1 MAGAVSLPIWIS
13 TSTSTKI
20 NAYNAKP
27 RISYPLKTPRN
38 AVGPILFNK
47 THSLYPLTI
56 FERSGRH
63 EHHFTPKAA
72 SSSSVGSAEEPATK
86 VKFQRSLSLPGC
98 STSLSLLGTGY
109 REKVFAII
117 GVKVYAAGLY
127 VNDSVF
133 SRLDDWRG
141 HSAAAIQQDTSLFN
155 MIFEANLEKSLR
167 IVLVRDIDG
176 KTFWD
181 ALDEAISP
189 RIKSPTAED
198 KSALS
203 TFRGV
208 FQGKPLKKETSI
220 FLTWIDPT
228 KMLVSLSFD
237 GTPSSVD
244 ATIESTNVASALF
257 DVFLGGDPVS
267 PSLKASVANGLEAA
281 LK

>member
-1 MAGAVSLPIWIS
+1 M
-13 TSTSTKI
+13 
-20 NAYNAKP
+20 
-27 RISYPLKTPRN
+27 
-38 AVGPILFNK
+38 
-47 THSLYPLTI
+47 
-56 FERSGRH
+56 
-63 EHHFTPKAA
+63 
-72 SSSSVGSAEEPATK
+72 
-86 VKFQRSLSLPGC
+86 
-98 STSLSLLGTGY
+98 
-109 REKVFAII
+109 
-117 GVKVYAAGLY
+117 
-127 VNDSVF
+127 
-133 SRLDDWRG
+133 
-141 HSAAAIQQDTSLFN
+141 
-155 MIFEANLEKSLR
+155 
-167 IVLVRDIDG
+167 LVRDIDG

-228 KMLVSLSFD
+228 KMLVSVQLIYIKILLGPYMWTLFILGFLNSKLMLYFMEILKVSLSFD
-237 GTPSSVD
+237 GMPSSVD

>member
-1 MAGAVSLPIWIS
+1 MTAAGAISVPLWIS
-13 TSTSTKI
+13 TSTPPTKI
-20 NAYNAKP
+20 IAFNNKL
-27 RISYPLKTPRN
+27 RICYPVKLSRNGSYPLST
-38 AVGPILFNK
+38 
-47 THSLYPLTI
+47 
-56 FERSGRH
+56 FEKNGQYEQS
-63 EHHFTPKAA
+63 FTLKVA
-72 SSSSVGSAEEPATK
+72 SSSSVGSTEEPATK

-117 GVKVYAAGLY
+117 GIKVYAAGLY

-133 SRLDDWRG
+133 SRLDAWRG
-141 HSAAAIQQDTSLFN
+141 RSAAEIQQDPSLFN
-155 MIFEANLEKSLR
+155 NIFEANLEKSLL

-189 RIKSPTAED
+189 RIKSPTADD

-203 TFRGV
+203 TFRDV

-237 GTPSSVD
+237 GMPSSVD
-244 ATIESTNVASALF
+244 ATIESTDVASALF

-267 PSLKASVANGLEAA
+267 PTLKASVAKGLEAA

>member
-1 MAGAVSLPIWIS
+1 MTAAGAISVPLWIS
-13 TSTSTKI
+13 ISTPTEITAFHSKHRSCYPI
-20 NAYNAKP
+20 KLSRNG
-27 RISYPLKTPRN
+27 IYPLST
-38 AVGPILFNK
+38 
-47 THSLYPLTI
+47 
-56 FERSGRH
+56 FERNGQH
-63 EHHFTPKAA
+63 EQHFTLKAA
-72 SSSSVGSAEEPATK
+72 SSSSVGSTGYTEEPATK

-133 SRLDDWRG
+133 SRLDAWRG
-141 HSAAAIQQDTSLFN
+141 RSAAEIQQDSSLFN
-155 MIFEANLEKSLR
+155 NMFEANLEKSLL

-189 RIKSPTAED
+189 RIKSPTADD

-237 GTPSSVD
+237 WMPSSVD

-267 PSLKASVANGLEAA
+267 PTLKASVAKGLEAA

>member
-1 MAGAVSLPIWIS
+1 MTAAGAISVPLWIS
-13 TSTSTKI
+13 TSTPPTKI
-20 NAYNAKP
+20 IAFNNKL
-27 RISYPLKTPRN
+27 RICYPVKLSRNGSYPLST
-38 AVGPILFNK
+38 
-47 THSLYPLTI
+47 
-56 FERSGRH
+56 FEKNGQYEQS
-63 EHHFTPKAA
+63 FTLKVA
-72 SSSSVGSAEEPATK
+72 SSSS
-86 VKFQRSLSLPGC
+86 
-98 STSLSLLGTGY
+98 GY

-117 GVKVYAAGLY
+117 GIKVYAAGLY

-133 SRLDDWRG
+133 SRLDAWRG
-141 HSAAAIQQDTSLFN
+141 RSAAEIQQDPSLFN
-155 MIFEANLEKSLR
+155 NIFEANLEKSLL

-189 RIKSPTAED
+189 RIKSPTADD

-203 TFRGV
+203 TFRDV

-237 GTPSSVD
+237 GMPSSVD

-267 PSLKASVANGLEAA
+267 PTLKASVAKGLEAA

>member
-1 MAGAVSLPIWIS
+1 MAAAGAISVWIS
-13 TSTSTKI
+13 TSTPKKI
-20 NAYNAKP
+20 TAFDSKP
-27 RISYPLKTPRN
+27 RISYPLKLSRN
-38 AVGPILFNK
+38 GI
-47 THSLYPLTI
+47 YPLSTFEKNDQHEQNFTI
-56 FERSGRH
+56 
-63 EHHFTPKAA
+63 KAA
-72 SSSSVGSAEEPATK
+72 ASSSVGSAEYTEEPATK

-109 REKVFAII
+109 REKIFAII

-133 SRLDDWRG
+133 SRLDAWLGR
-141 HSAAAIQQDTSLFN
+141 SAADIQQDPSLFN
-155 MIFEANLEKSLR
+155 KIFEADLEKSLL
-167 IVLVRDIDG
+167 IVLVRDIEG

-189 RIKSPTAED
+189 RIKSPTADD

-237 GTPSSVD
+237 GMPSSVD
-244 ATIESTNVASALF
+244 ATIESPNVASALF
-257 DVFLGGDPVS
+257 DIFLGGDPVS
-267 PSLKASVANGLEAA
+267 PTLKASVTKGLEAT

>member
-1 MAGAVSLPIWIS
+1 MAAAGAISVWIS
-13 TSTSTKI
+13 TSTPTKI
-20 NAYNAKP
+20 TAFNTKP
-27 RISYPLKTPRN
+27 RISYPLKLSRN
-38 AVGPILFNK
+38 GI
-47 THSLYPLTI
+47 YPLSTFEKNGQHEQNFTI
-56 FERSGRH
+56 
-63 EHHFTPKAA
+63 KAA
-72 SSSSVGSAEEPATK
+72 ASSSVGSAEYTEEPATK

-133 SRLDDWRG
+133 SRLDAWRG
-141 HSAAAIQQDTSLFN
+141 CSAADIQQDPSLFN
-155 MIFEANLEKSLR
+155 KIFEADLEKSLL

-189 RIKSPTAED
+189 RIKSPTADD
-198 KSALS
+198 KSALY

-220 FLTWIDPT
+220 FLTWVDPT

-237 GTPSSVD
+237 GMPSSVD
-244 ATIESTNVASALF
+244 ATIESPNVASALF

-267 PSLKASVANGLEAA
+267 PTLKASVAKGLEAT

>member
-1 MAGAVSLPIWIS
+1 MAAVGAISVPFWIS
-13 TSTSTKI
+13 TSTPTKI
-20 NAYNAKP
+20 IASNTKS
-27 RISYPLKTPRN
+27 RISYPFKLSRN
-38 AVGPILFNK
+38 GI
-47 THSLYPLTI
+47 YPLST
-56 FERSGRH
+56 FEKNGQH
-63 EHHFTPKAA
+63 EQNFTLKAA
-72 SSSSVGSAEEPATK
+72 SSSSVGSAEYTEEPATK

-98 STSLSLLGTGY
+98 SNLLSLLGTGY

-133 SRLDDWRG
+133 SRLDAWQG
-141 HSAAAIQQDTSLFN
+141 HSAADIQQDPSLFN
-155 MIFEANLEKSLR
+155 KIFEADLEKSLL

-189 RIKSPTAED
+189 RIKSPTADD

-220 FLTWIDPT
+220 FLTWVDPT

-237 GTPSSVD
+237 GMPSSVD
-244 ATIESTNVASALF
+244 ATIESPNVASALF

-267 PSLKASVANGLEAA
+267 PSLKGSVAKGLEAT

>member
-1 MAGAVSLPIWIS
+1 MAAAGAISVPLWIS
-13 TSTSTKI
+13 TSSTPTKI
-20 NAYNAKP
+20 NAFNSKP
-27 RISYPLKTPRN
+27 KISYPIKLSRN
-38 AVGPILFNK
+38 GI
-47 THSLYPLTI
+47 YPLST
-56 FERSGRH
+56 FHLH
-63 EHHFTPKAA
+63 EQNFTPKAA
-72 SSSSVGSAEEPATK
+72 SSSSVGSTGYTEELATK
-86 VKFQRSLSLPGC
+86 AKFQRSLSLPWC

-109 REKVFAII
+109 REKIFAII

-133 SRLDDWRG
+133 TRLDAWRG
-141 HSAAAIQQDTSLFN
+141 RSAADIQQDPSLFN
-155 MIFEANLEKSLR
+155 KIFEADLEKSLL

-189 RIKSPTAED
+189 RIKSPTADD

-220 FLTWIDPT
+220 FLTWVDPT

-237 GTPSSVD
+237 GMPSSVD
-244 ATIESTNVASALF
+244 ATIASPNVASALF

-267 PSLKASVANGLEAA
+267 PTLKASVAKGLETT